1 MSAVGTT
8 RCLVV
13 ATDRNLGVQ
22 LIEMLKRAPSL
33 EPLGIVAPAAVLASP
48 PSCDVLVACDEP
60 HRTAVAIAAEL
71 VMACPYASVIAL
83 TADPGVAT
91 YQSALAAG
99 VRAVVAAP
107 PSPGVLIQAVADAAR
122 GRRVTPE
129 PRRGSIT
136 GVVAGSGGVGTSAV
150 ALALAQL
157 SGAALVDMS
166 HGWDDL
172 NALASGP
179 VGASL
184 VDLARVGPALAGA
197 LRQALVPAGRGQL
210 LASPPDPTALELVGV
225 GLGAAVVR
233 ELRETVSAGV
243 VDLGRL
249 TAAIA
254 RETIIGVDRIVVVVN
269 PDVRTTMTA
278 CTLLTTASR
287 WGAPV
292 ETAGVV
298 VNRWNRRAELSLRA
312 VSRAVGCEVAAVVR
326 DRPRGMAAYSN
337 AGIDLAEWPVGSPF
351 GVLRSLAAET
361 GVVA

>member
-1 MSAVGTT
+1 VSGVGAT

-13 ATDRNLGVQ
+13 ATDRSLGAQ

-33 EPLGIVAPAAVLASP
+33 EPVGIVAPRQVMASP

-60 HRTAVAIAAEL
+60 GRAAVAIAAEL
-71 VMACPYASVIAL
+71 VTACPYAGVIAL

-107 PSPGVLIQAVADAAR
+107 PSPSVLIQAVADAAR
-122 GRRVTPE
+122 GRRLTGE
-129 PRRGSIT
+129 RRRGSIT
-136 GVVAGSGGVGTSAV
+136 GVVGGSGGVGTSAV

-172 NALASGP
+172 NALAASSA
-179 VGASL
+179 GASL

-197 LRQALVPAGRGQL
+197 LRHALVPAGNAQL
-210 LASPPDPTALELVGV
+210 LASPPDPTALELVGA

-233 ELRETVSAGV
+233 ELRETVPAGV

-249 TAAIA
+249 TAGVA
-254 RETIIGVDRIVVVVN
+254 RETIIGVDRIVVVVT
-269 PDVRTTMTA
+269 PDVRTTLTA
-278 CTLLTTASR
+278 CTLLTAASR

-298 VNRWNRRAELSLRA
+298 VNRWNRRAELSLRGVA
-312 VSRAVGCEVAAVVR
+312 RAVGCEVAAVVR
-326 DRPRGMAAYSN
+326 DRPRGMVAYSN
-337 AGIDLAEWPVGSPF
+337 AGIDLTEWPVGSPF
-351 GVLRSLAAET
+351 GVLRALAAQT
-361 GVVA
+361 GVVG